1 MASVVEELARDF
13 KGKIDFVEVNVNESP
28 TVATKYSITSI
39 PALMI
44 FKDGKPVQQ
53 FTGFRPKDN
62 LQKALNSLLR

>member
-1 MASVVEELARDF
+1 VASIVEELARDF
-13 KGKIDFVEVNVNESP
+13 KGKIDFVEVNVEESLAI
-28 TVATKYSITSI
+28 ATKYSITSI